1 MSVAYMFCS
10 PVCTTTMS
18 MPWRGA
24 GTMGGRAAWAAT
36 ATSPSGSTWGT
47 ASGRTGTQT
56 RTWGRGWEGGPAT
69 PPPPP
74 GTSYTPPSTRTQTK
88 GTAGARARGGAATPS
103 APCPGLSS
111 TPAPCPTTTTTVWTM
126 DLVAQPPLPLQVRP
140 LQSDKKGMKV
150 SIC

>member
-1 MSVAYMFCS
+1 MFCC

-24 GTMGGRAAWAAT
+24 GTRVGRAAWAAT

-47 ASGRTGTQT
+47 ASGRTGT
-56 RTWGRGWEGGPAT
+56 RTPTWARGWEAGPAT

-74 GTSYTPPSTRTQTK
+74 GTSSTPPTTRTQIK
-88 GTAGARARGGAATPS
+88 GTAGARARGGATTPS
-103 APCPGLSS
+103 APPCPGLSS

-126 DLVAQPPLPLQVRP
+126 GLVGQPPLPLQVRS
-140 LQSDKKGMKV
+140 LQIRQQKRA
-150 SIC
+150 